1 MIDFEE
7 YYTVVRK
14 HVPLCVGI
22 ASYDIPA
29 RIYARD
35 TVTLDQ
41 FLYAKKGTVTNL
53 EFDGEIFW
61 RVSLSNDVSPMGDKL
76 IAYVVGGIRLNAISF
91 PRGPHVPEKI
101 VNSIL
106 NRQYREHV
114 LDVNA
119 RQPG

>member
-14 HVPLCVGI
+14 HVPICVGVP
-22 ASYDIPA
+22 SNDIPA
-29 RIYARD
+29 RIYARS

-41 FLYAKKGTVTNL
+41 FPYEKTGAITNL

-61 RVSLSNDVSPMGDKL
+61 RVSLSQNPSPMGDKL
-76 IAYVVGGIRLNAISF
+76 IAYVLGGIRLRAISF

-114 LDVNA
+114 IDVNA
-119 RQPG
+119 RQLG